1 MPYRPA
7 KVGDEFGPSWT
18 THWFR
23 VRAAVPREWDGLG
36 PLMFRWGLG
45 GGQRVGA
52 WREGTGPGP
61 WAR

>member
-36 PLMFRWGLG
+36 PLMFRWDLVGGLG
-45 GGQRVGA
+45 GK
-52 WREGTGPGP
+52 GT
-61 WAR
+61 A